1 MMGVVELCLD
11 ALEIRNWIS
20 EKLMLIRSDISKEAF
35 SDISHYMTHGEYEM
49 AFEYLLL
56 EVMDLKLNEKFIGG
70 EVMEIAV
77 CLGLDRDYHYDEN
90 FWQRLSSIWG
100 RILYKFAESWW
111 SALVLSAF
119 SEVKRPIS

>member
-1 MMGVVELCLD
+1 MGVVEVCLD

-56 EVMDLKLNEKFIGG
+56 EVMDLKLNEKFIDG
-70 EVMEIAV
+70 EVVEIAV

-100 RILYKFAESWW
+100 RILYKVAES
-111 SALVLSAF
+111 
-119 SEVKRPIS
+119 